1 MKRSPLV
8 LAALALALVVF
19 SACAPSESAA
29 ARAGPTTTLA
39 SPTLG
44 AALPPPT
51 ASGPVLGP
59 EALTPAP
66 LALTSAP
73 MAIRDPADWPMFRF
87 SLDRTGYNPTE
98 VTLKPPLKLVWRFK
112 AGAKI

>member
-1 MKRSPLV
+1 
-8 LAALALALVVF
+8 
-19 SACAPSESAA
+19 
-29 ARAGPTTTLA
+29 
-39 SPTLG
+39 
-44 AALPPPT
+44 
-51 ASGPVLGP
+51 
-59 EALTPAP
+59 
-66 LALTSAP
+66 